1 MSHGTKLHSLKI
13 VALSFFL
20 FSTLG
25 HPLFFGGL
33 ESHLD
38 PCLLVIESLFNLVRN
53 AGSVWEKGRIP
64 LFFLLFWTCSHCVC
78 FPFSASLRRH
88 LPRPSERAAAGP
100 RKRYGMSQ
108 RSALQMTGGGQK
120 YGGKSKNK
128 CGWIG
133 GRRRMGMGATP
144 HPAHIRGIKKKTNR
158 KTCLT

>member
-133 GRRRMGMGATP
+133 GRRRMGMGPPPSRPPPRP
-144 HPAHIRGIKKKTNR
+144 H
-158 KTCLT
+158 